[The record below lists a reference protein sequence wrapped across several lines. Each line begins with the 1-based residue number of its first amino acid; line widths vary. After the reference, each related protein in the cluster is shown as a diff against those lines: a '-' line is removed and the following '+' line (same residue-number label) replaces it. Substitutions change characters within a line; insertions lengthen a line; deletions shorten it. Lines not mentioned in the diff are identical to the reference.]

1 MDLKNENLENI
12 TNSNISLKKKKG
24 KNNAL
29 KKGKSTNGHS
39 KYYREL
45 ICEKC
50 GEKPTQ
56 YGLLSNYSFI
66 IIYYYYYYYCY
77 YI

>member
-1 MDLKNENLENI
+1 MDMKNENLENI
-12 TNSNISLKKKKG
+12 TNSNVSLKKKKG
-24 KNNAL
+24 KNNAP
-29 KKGKSTNGHS
+29 KKGKSTNSHS

-56 YGLLSNYSFI
+56 YGLLSNYFFFFLLF
-66 IIYYYYYYYCY
+66 Y
-77 YI
+77 